1 LLFPPKLVPKQLL
14 SQLQLQIGK
23 AKIPRI
29 LLGSSPFIGAGQFGS
44 KASFYYSHF
53 YRNPKNIAKIILK
66 AVDLGV
72 TGVQAFPYR
81 PIFSA
86 LKAVERE
93 LKEKLTIVATIG
105 LNNPLND
112 IRDFK
117 ELNTVAM
124 LLHAE
129 ITDKRDL
136 RKISELLNRVHAVGS
151 LAGLATH
158 KPFSTLN
165 WLLEADIDVD
175 LLMLPFNKL
184 GMFMDADSVRV
195 AEAIERLGKPVIGKK
210 ILGAGHLPPQD
221 ALSYVARMG
230 CIDIVAL
237 GIASEREAEET
248 FTAAATAFSGMTHV
262 RP

>member
-1 LLFPPKLVPKQLL
+1 MPKRLL

-23 AKIPRI
+23 AKIPKI

-44 KASFYYSHF
+44 RASFYYSHF
-53 YRNPKNIAKIILK
+53 YRNPKNIVEIILK

-93 LKEKLTIVATIG
+93 LKERLTIVATIG
-105 LNNPLND
+105 VNDPLDD
-112 IRDFK
+112 IRDFQRF
-117 ELNTVAM
+117 NTVAM

-129 ITDKRDL
+129 ITDKRDS
-136 RKISELLNRVHAVGS
+136 RKISELLNRVHGAGC

-158 KPFSTLN
+158 KPLSTLN
-165 WLLEADIDVD
+165 WLLETELDVD

-184 GMFMDADSVRV
+184 GMFMDANPMRV
-195 AEAIERLGKPVIGKK
+195 ADAIQRLGKPVIGKK
-210 ILGAGHLPPQD
+210 ILGAGYLPPQD
-221 ALSYVARMG
+221 ALTYVAQME
-230 CIDIVAL
+230 CLDMVAL
-237 GIASEREAEET
+237 GIASEQEAKET
-248 FTAAATAFSGMTHV
+248 FAAAAMAFSGMTHCL
-262 RP
+262 P